1 MQRLALFSKMIQ
13 VHYVAVS
20 CLGNYCTYQSQ
31 LCVNKYVS
39 QALYQMLQTTKMKYG
54 KLLSLPRLTIC
65 ILRDNPPP
73 WIALAR

>member
-1 MQRLALFSKMIQ
+1 MLSPYHLCYETWEI
-13 VHYVAVS
+13 
-20 CLGNYCTYQSQ
+20 TYQSQ

-65 ILRDNPPP
+65 ILRHNPPP